1 MGLCHSTVGFTEARA
16 NYLPVNKKK
25 MGKLSIWGD
34 ITAFEW
40 AWTKKKITKNPEKE
54 NKNMGDRK
62 NSGYK
67 QVLQRK
73 LWNCVWENLVE
84 MLRWSG
90 LCLFMA
96 FKVLTKQEEF
106 HMKSKCHEI
115 NKMNLDQSFWQ
126 LFKLHFFVTVHFS
139 HLFYSKCNVKLME
152 H

>member
-73 LWNCVWENLVE
+73 HWNCAWESLVE
-84 MLRWSG
+84 MLRQSG
-90 LCLFMA
+90 LCLWH
-96 FKVLTKQEEF
+96 LRYLQ
-106 HMKSKCHEI
+106 SKRNFIWKANAIRLIKWVFTRVSDSSSSCTS
-115 NKMNLDQSFWQ
+115 LS
-126 LFKLHFFVTVHFS
+126 HFTLVIFS
-139 HLFYSKCNVKLME
+139 TAHVM
-152 H
+152 